1 VTAAPIAPA
10 AAPADAKPGGP
21 IAPAAGGAWS
31 VSEALGRASRF
42 LSSRGVEEARLD
54 AELLLADTLDLPRLE
69 LYLRHDRRLSSAE
82 AGRFGAGVRRRAG
95 GEPLQ
100 YVLGRAGFRGLVLR
114 VTPDVLIPRPET
126 ERLVDEVLAWLRA
139 ARPAGA
145 RVLDVGTGSGA
156 VALAI
161 LDEAPGTTVVA
172 TDVSPAALA
181 VAAGNAEAC
190 GLAGRL
196 ELRAGA
202 LLDPL
207 RPRELFD
214 AVAANLPY
222 VADGERGALPAEV
235 RDREPAVAL
244 FAGPTGLELVA
255 RLVAAVPPRLAPG
268 GLLACELAPHQVEE
282 ARALVGRTPGL
293 AWLASFRDL
302 TGRERGF
309 LALRT
314 EEPAA

>member
-1 VTAAPIAPA
+1 VTAAA
-10 AAPADAKPGGP
+10 AAPVAADAEPGERS
-21 IAPAAGGAWS
+21 ASAAAGGGAWS

-42 LSSRGVEEARLD
+42 LSSRGVEEARL
-54 AELLLADTLDLPRLE
+54 AVELLLADTLGLPRLE
-69 LYLRHDRRLSSAE
+69 LYLRHDRRLSAAE
-82 AGRFGAGVRRRAG
+82 AGRFGAAVRRRAG
-95 GEPLQ
+95 GEPVQ

-161 LDEAPGTTVVA
+161 LDEAPGTTVLA

-190 GLAGRL
+190 GLAARL

-207 RPRELFD
+207 RPGELFD

-222 VADGERGALPAEV
+222 VADGERASLPAEV

-255 RLVAAVPPRLAPG
+255 RLVAAVPTRLAPG

-282 ARALVGRTPGL
+282 ARALVGSTPGL
-293 AWLASFRDL
+293 VWLASFRDL

-309 LALRT
+309 LALGT
-314 EEPAA
+314 GEPAA